1 MQLFNQ
7 ISNEVYR
14 LPVLPFPAQETN
26 ERLERL
32 QTAVDQLQRAGHTCY
47 TMTGSFHSPAHN
59 CSHIAQEHPNATS
72 GKNVHFIYWY
82 ILCGVAGV
90 CGNIMNDVSSNV
102 IAPWTLI
109 VCNTSYT

>member
-1 MQLFNQ
+1 MAC
-7 ISNEVYR
+7 SN
-14 LPVLPFPAQETN
+14 FPAQETN

-72 GKNVHFIYWY
+72 GICAFVNTECTLQGAVILQWWQVY
-82 ILCGVAGV
+82 ICGS
-90 CGNIMNDVSSNV
+90 ND
-102 IAPWTLI
+102 
-109 VCNTSYT
+109 CC